1 MTLDEL
7 ADFALQGASLCILAA
22 GDAKPVFIIE
32 RADGGVWPFLTLW
45 HDEPTRKVALMA
57 AREVMATC
65 KAVAYAH
72 AYEAWTLPPIEPGTP
87 LPTPRPREHADRI
100 DSLIVDCHNLA
111 GERLTI
117 VAKIETADGLRA
129 VGDVIMR
136 ERGCKT
142 DVGDLVNLLLPEP
155 PQESVH

>member
-7 ADFALQGASLCILAA
+7 AEFALQGASMCILSV

-57 AREVMATC
+57 AREAMARC
-65 KAVAYAH
+65 RAVAYAH
-72 AYEAWTLPPIEPGTP
+72 AYEAWTLPAVPIGQAKPGMARNSP
-87 LPTPRPREHADRI
+87 DRI

-117 VAKIETADGLRA
+117 VAKIERADGLRA